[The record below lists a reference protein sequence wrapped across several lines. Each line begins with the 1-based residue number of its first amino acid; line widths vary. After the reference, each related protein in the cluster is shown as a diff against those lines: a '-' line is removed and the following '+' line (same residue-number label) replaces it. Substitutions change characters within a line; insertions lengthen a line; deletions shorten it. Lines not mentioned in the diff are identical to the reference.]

1 MRINFVYRPYL
12 YGLCLAFFGGYLAK
26 LIGIPL
32 PWMLGPLFVIGAANA
47 FRFKVNIPETPRPI
61 CRALLGCAIGANF
74 SPQVL
79 DRFFEV
85 GLSLIILPMFVI
97 IMILCTAIY
106 LRKVMKFD
114 LKTSVFG
121 SVPGGLNEMVI
132 LGKEIGVDGRIMTL
146 IHSTRIVVV
155 VIIASI
161 AIYFFPNVKTEVLEI
176 DLFKNYHQLPAV
188 IFVSFFGFFIGK
200 VIRLPGYTIT
210 GPMIFSATLHVLGLV
225 NAMPIYL
232 LIIIV
237 QVILGSVLG
246 SQFKG
251 ITMKDFYGPVL
262 SGFITTLI
270 AFIPLLIFIIILLKL
285 DYNLI
290 SIILSYSPGGQS
302 EMNILALSVGAD
314 MAFISTHHMFRVFM
328 VIMIAAIIQKI
339 LKTIN
344 VD

>member
-1 MRINFVYRPYL
+1 M

-32 PWMLGPLFVIGAANA
+32 PWMLGPLFIIGAANA

-85 GLSLIILPMFVI
+85 GLSLIILPIFVI
-97 IMILCTAIY
+97 IMILCTVIY

-121 SVPGGLNEMVI
+121 SIPGGLNEMVI
-132 LGKEIGVDGRIMTL
+132 LGKEIGVEGRIMTL

-161 AIYFFPNVKTEVLEI
+161 AIYFFPDVKTEVLEI

-225 NAMPIYL
+225 NAMPIYF

-262 SGFITTLI
+262 SGFVSTLI
-270 AFIPLLIFIIILLKL
+270 AFIPLSIFVIILLKL